1 MARKGYNSPQT
12 ERQRRRRK
20 AIAMRFLF
28 GFACLGLCVG
38 LFFGIR
44 AAYRGI
50 KGWVS
55 SVMDDP
61 LLETTTTAPTQMAAS
76 TTPPPTTED
85 EKARYA
91 PVLEQA
97 SRLAASYDYDGA
109 MAFLQSQ
116 GEYGRSS
123 VLQEAYQDYLRIKT
137 TLKKV
142 DITEV
147 YHVFFHSLIVDTE
160 LAFADPADRD
170 GYNQVMTTV
179 SEFNAMMEQ
188 MYERGFVLVKLH
200 DMAYTNEA
208 GEFVKGNIFL
218 PEGKKPFV
226 LSIDDVSY
234 YEYMTGDGFA
244 TKILIGED
252 GYPTCEY
259 KNRDGSVVTGD
270 YDVVPLLESFI
281 KKHPDFSYKGAR
293 GCIALTGYEGI
304 LGYRTAPMYGNPADP
319 DYKPAY
325 ASINVE
331 EERAAATKVA
341 ARMEAL
347 GWEFAS
353 HSWGHINMGKVD
365 IGWLENDMTK
375 WKNEVDSLLGNDTDI
390 LIFAFGVD
398 FGSWRPYSTDPNAA
412 GYSPAYP
419 ILKKMGFKYFC
430 PVDSFNIPWVQF
442 DGGEGFLRQGRV
454 NLDGYEMYYKK
465 DKCDIFFDTETVF
478 DKSRPLPVPSY

>member
-1 MARKGYNSPQT
+1 
-12 ERQRRRRK
+12 
-20 AIAMRFLF
+20 MRCLF
-28 GFACLGLCVG
+28 GIACVGLCVG
-38 LFFGIR
+38 LFFGVR

-50 KGWVS
+50 KGWVD

-61 LLETTTTAPTQMAAS
+61 LLETTTLAPSQIAAS
-76 TTPPPTTED
+76 TTPEPTTED
-85 EKARYA
+85 EKAHYA
-91 PVLEQA
+91 PVLAEA
-97 SRLAASYDYDGA
+97 ARLAASYDYDGA

-123 VLQEAYQDYLRIKT
+123 ALQEAYQEYLRVKT

-160 LAFADPADRD
+160 LAFRPGSEDAA

-208 GEFVKGNIFL
+208 GDFVKGNIFL

-244 TKILIGED
+244 TKILIGDD

-259 KNRDGSVVTGD
+259 VNRDGSVVTGD

-281 KKHPDFSYKGAR
+281 KAHPDFSYKGAR

-304 LGYRTAPMYGNPADP
+304 LGYRTAPMYADPSDP

-325 ASINVE
+325 AAINVE

-341 ARMEAL
+341 ARMEEL

-365 IGWLENDMTK
+365 IGWLQNDMTK
-375 WKNEVDSLLGNDTDI
+375 WKDQVDSLLGGDTDI

-398 FGSWRPYSTDPNAA
+398 FGSWRPYSTNPESS

-419 ILKKMGFKYFC
+419 ILKEMGFKYFC
-430 PVDSFNIPWVQF
+430 PVDSYNIPWVQF
-442 DGGEGFLRQGRV
+442 SGEEGFLRQGRV

-465 DKCDIFFDTETVF
+465 DKCDIFFDTATVF
-478 DKSRPLPVPSY
+478 DKSRPLPVPDY